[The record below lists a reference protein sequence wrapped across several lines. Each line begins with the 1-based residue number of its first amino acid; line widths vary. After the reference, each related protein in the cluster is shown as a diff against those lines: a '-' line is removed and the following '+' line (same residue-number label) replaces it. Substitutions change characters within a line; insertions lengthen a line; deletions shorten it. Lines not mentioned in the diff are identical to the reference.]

1 MSISATWQFL
11 PEWLRAPLAMGAIS
25 LAEASEL
32 WDLHLM
38 LGEPDRFT
46 PECPR
51 LQQAASRIGLLL
63 DQEVSAT
70 RH

>member
-1 MSISATWQFL
+1 MHSQTYQFL
-11 PEWLRAPLAMGAIS
+11 PPWLYEPLMVQAIS
-25 LAEASEL
+25 LAEAAEL
-32 WDLHLM
+32 FDLWLM